1 MFHFDFALSLALAPF
16 SKNFDWSN
24 FRNWGTHL

>member
-1 MFHFDFALSLALAPF
+1 MFYFTLSPVFAPS

-24 FRNWGTHL
+24 FWKWGAIL

>member
-1 MFHFDFALSLALAPF
+1 MFHFTFLLIFAPF

-24 FRNWGTHL
+24 FQKWGTIL

>member
-1 MFHFDFALSLALAPF
+1 MFHFTLSLVFAPF

-24 FRNWGTHL
+24 FRKWGTNL